1 MWCRARRSA
10 VPAVLTAALLAGCG
24 GGHKTTRSSSS
35 VASSGTPVAGRECAV
50 SRPGGNLP
58 AGVVGGGGGEIGN
71 SGLATYIGQGATVF
85 VGGGI
90 ATGSALGFAQPDG
103 SIVAKFLWVR
113 DFRASGVL
121 RVTGRD
127 LFNPRE
133 RLVAQLG
140 QPTASA
146 DALGQPTGPAG
157 EFVPSHLIF
166 RTSGCWQVTARS
178 GAARLAFVVRV
189 LGRDGA

>member
-1 MWCRARRSA
+1 MWRRARRSA

-35 VASSGTPVAGRECAV
+35 VASSGTPVAQRKCLV
-50 SRPGGNLP
+50 SRPHGTPPPGAL
-58 AGVVGGGGGEIGN
+58 GGGWIAN
-71 SGLATYIGQGATVF
+71 SGLATGIGQGATVF

-90 ATGSALGFAQPDG
+90 ATGSTLGFAQTDG
-103 SIVAKFLWVR
+103 SIFAKFLWVR

-127 LFNPRE
+127 LFNPEE

-140 QPTASA
+140 QA
-146 DALGQPTGPAG
+146 TGPAG

-166 RTSGCWQVTARS
+166 RTSGCWEVTARS
-178 GAARLAFVVRV
+178 GLARLGFVIRV
-189 LGRDGA
+189 VGRDGA

>member
-1 MWCRARRSA
+1 M
-10 VPAVLTAALLAGCG
+10 
-24 GGHKTTRSSSS
+24 
-35 VASSGTPVAGRECAV
+35 
-50 SRPGGNLP
+50 
-58 AGVVGGGGGEIGN
+58 GGGEGQIGN
-71 SGLATYIGQGATVF
+71 SGLATYIGDGATVF

-113 DFRASGVL
+113 DRRASGVL
-121 RVTGRD
+121 RVTGHD
-127 LFNPRE
+127 LFHPGE

-166 RTSGCWQVTARS
+166 RTSGCWQVTAQS
-178 GAARLAFVVRV
+178 GLARLSFVVRV
-189 LGRDGA
+189 VGRDGVA

>member
-10 VPAVLTAALLAGCG
+10 LPAVLTGALLAGCG
-24 GGHKTTRSSSS
+24 GGHKTTRSSRS
-35 VASSGTPVAGRECAV
+35 VASSGTPVAARECPV
-50 SRPGGNLP
+50 SRPNGNPP
-58 AGVVGGGGGEIGN
+58 AGAVGGGWTAN

-90 ATGSALGFAQPDG
+90 ATGSTLGFAQPDG

-113 DFRASGVL
+113 DRPASGVL
-121 RVTGRD
+121 RVTGHD
-127 LFNPRE
+127 LFHPGE

-178 GAARLAFVVRV
+178 GLARLTFVVRAI
-189 LGRDGA
+189 GRDGA

>member
-1 MWCRARRSA
+1 MTA
-10 VPAVLTAALLAGCG
+10 VVLAGCG
-24 GGHKTTRSSSS
+24 GGHKTTRSNGS
-35 VASSGTPVAGRECAV
+35 VASLGTPVAGRQCPV

-58 AGVVGGGGGEIGN
+58 AGVAGGGEGEIGN

-103 SIVAKFLWVR
+103 SIFAKFLWVR

-127 LFNPRE
+127 LFNPGE
-133 RLVAQLG
+133 RLVAL
-140 QPTASA
+140 
-146 DALGQPTGPAG
+146 LRQPTGPAG
-157 EFVPSHLIF
+157 EFVPSHLVF
-166 RTSGCWQVTARS
+166 RTSGCWQVNARS
-178 GAARLAFVVRV
+178 GPARLAFVVRV
-189 LGRDGA
+189 LGRDGT